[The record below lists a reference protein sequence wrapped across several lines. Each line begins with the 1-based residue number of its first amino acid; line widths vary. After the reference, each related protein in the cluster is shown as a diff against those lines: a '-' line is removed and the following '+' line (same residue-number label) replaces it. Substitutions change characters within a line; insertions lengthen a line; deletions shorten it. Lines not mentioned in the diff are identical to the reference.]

1 MFKTTVMPK
10 PIVGT
15 FPPYFSLY
23 IDKVKEDDAIKALE
37 AQDDLI
43 QNYFAGLEKKA
54 DYAYAPGK
62 WTLKEMLQ
70 HIIDTE
76 RIFNFRALCFARQE
90 AQNIPGFEEDDYAAN
105 SHAASRTWQSLCEE
119 LKAVRQSTRFLF
131 ESFSAEDF
139 DRSGTANGK
148 PVTVVAL
155 GFITVGH
162 INHHVEVIKERYL
175 NG

>member
-1 MFKTTVMPK
+1 MLKTTVMAK
-10 PIVGT
+10 PIEGT

-23 IDKVKEDDAIKALE
+23 IDKVKEDDVISALE

-43 QNYFAGLEKKA
+43 QNYFASLEEKA

-76 RIFNFRALCFARQE
+76 RIFNFRALCFARNE
-90 AQNIPGFEEDDYAAN
+90 AQNIPGFEEDEYAAN
-105 SHAASRTWQSLCEE
+105 SHATNRTWQSLCEE
-119 LKAVRQSTRFLF
+119 LKAVRKSTRFLF
-131 ESFSAEDF
+131 DSFSEEDF
-139 DRSGTANGK
+139 GHSGTANGK

-175 NG
+175 GK